1 MRWTSWILAALVLGL
16 SASAASAQS
25 WPARPVR
32 MVVPYPPGG
41 AADTLGRAVG
51 RKLAE
56 ALGQAVIVE
65 NRAGAGSVIGT
76 EAVSRAD
83 PDGHTVLL
91 TSTPMGTNPA
101 LVAKLPYDTL
111 RDFRGVAFVA
121 FAPVVMVA
129 HPSVPAASVTELLAL
144 ARSRAGGLTVAT
156 PGPGSMGH
164 LTLEM
169 LNRQAGIELRHIPYK
184 GAAPALTDLIGGQV
198 NLMFDN
204 VGPARAQ
211 IAAGRTR
218 AIGVTAL
225 RRSSALPEVP
235 TFHEMGVRGL
245 EAASWFGMFVPAK
258 APAEVIQRLNL
269 EVNRAVASAEL
280 RELYA
285 RDGYEA
291 SPMTP
296 QGLDDFLRAQ
306 IDKWGKLIRE
316 AGITP
321 Q

>member
-1 MRWTSWILAALVLGL
+1 MRWQSWILAALVLGVP
-16 SASAASAQS
+16 APPADAQN
-25 WPARPVR
+25 WPTRPVR
-32 MVVPYPPGG
+32 VVVPYPPGG
-41 AADTLGRAVG
+41 AADVLGRAVG
-51 RKLAE
+51 RKLGE
-56 ALGQAVIVE
+56 TLGQQVIVE

-91 TSTPMGTNPA
+91 VSTPMGTNPA

-111 RDFRGVAFVA
+111 RDFRGVAFLA

-129 HPSVPAASVTELLAL
+129 HPSVPATSVSEMLAL

-169 LNRQAGIELRHIPYK
+169 LNRQTGIALVHIPYK
-184 GAAPALTDLIGGQV
+184 GAAPALTDLLGGQV

-204 VGPARAQ
+204 VGPARVQ

-225 RRSSALPEVP
+225 TRSSALPDVP
-235 TFHEMGVRGL
+235 TFHEMGVKDF
-245 EAASWFGMFVPAK
+245 EATSWFGLFVPAK
-258 APAEVIQRLNL
+258 TPADVIRRLNV
-269 EVNRAVASAEL
+269 EVNRLVASAEL

-316 AGITP
+316 AGIPP

>member
-1 MRWTSWILAALVLGL
+1 MRWTSWVLAALVLGL

-25 WPARPVR
+25 WPSRPVR
-32 MVVPYPPGG
+32 VVVPYPPGG
-41 AADTLGRAVG
+41 AADALGRAVG
-51 RKLAE
+51 RKLGE
-56 ALGQAVIVE
+56 ALGQPVIVE

-129 HPSVPAASVTELLAL
+129 HPSVPAASVSELLAL

-169 LNRQAGIELRHIPYK
+169 LNRRAGIELRHIP
-184 GAAPALTDLIGGQV
+184 
-198 NLMFDN
+198 
-204 VGPARAQ
+204 
-211 IAAGRTR
+211 
-218 AIGVTAL
+218 
-225 RRSSALPEVP
+225 
-235 TFHEMGVRGL
+235 
-245 EAASWFGMFVPAK
+245 
-258 APAEVIQRLNL
+258 
-269 EVNRAVASAEL
+269 
-280 RELYA
+280 
-285 RDGYEA
+285 
-291 SPMTP
+291 
-296 QGLDDFLRAQ
+296 
-306 IDKWGKLIRE
+306 
-316 AGITP
+316 
-321 Q
+321 

>member
-1 MRWTSWILAALVLGL
+1 
-16 SASAASAQS
+16 
-25 WPARPVR
+25 
-32 MVVPYPPGG
+32 
-41 AADTLGRAVG
+41 
-51 RKLAE
+51 
-56 ALGQAVIVE
+56 
-65 NRAGAGSVIGT
+65 VIGT
-76 EAVSRAD
+76 EAVARAD

-111 RDFRGVAFVA
+111 SDFRGVAFVA
-121 FAPVVMVA
+121 FSPVVMVA
-129 HPSVPAASVTELLAL
+129 HPSVPATSVKEMLAL
-144 ARSRAGGLTVAT
+144 ARSKPGGLTVAT

-184 GAAPALTDLIGGQV
+184 GAAPALTDLLGGQV

-204 VGPARAQ
+204 VGPARTQ

-225 RRSSALPEVP
+225 TRSGALPEVP
-235 TFHEMGVRGL
+235 TFHEMGVTGF

-258 APAEVIQRLNL
+258 APAEVIQRLNA
-269 EVNRAVASAEL
+269 EVNRAVARAEL

-296 QGLDDFLRAQ
+296 QGLDAFLRSL
-306 IDKWGKLIRE
+306 IDKWSKLIRE
-316 AGITP
+316 AGIAP